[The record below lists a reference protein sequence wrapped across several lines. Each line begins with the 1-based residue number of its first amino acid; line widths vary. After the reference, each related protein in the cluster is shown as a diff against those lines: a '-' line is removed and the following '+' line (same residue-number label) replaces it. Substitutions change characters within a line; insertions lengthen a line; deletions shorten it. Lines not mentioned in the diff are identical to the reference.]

1 MLASPY
7 LDKLLAMMRTRSF
20 AAAFLALSL
29 AAAAQTINLPTS
41 KRLFEPVPGSPQRI
55 NNLPMSMVVSPDH
68 RYVVTV
74 DAGYGGAAYGVMQS
88 LTVYDTET
96 HTVTNVPD
104 TRTHLNAH
112 QTLYSGLAFSRNGHT
127 LYASMDSMSDPSGA
141 HPGDTGSGIAVYHFD
156 HGQITP
162 VRMMKIPLQPLAP
175 GRYTKLLGD
184 KRGDLGVPYPAAI
197 AAFGLI
203 GHPRLLIADNLSDD
217 AILMDANSG
226 AILHRFDL
234 SESDA
239 VPGTYPVAVAV
250 THDGMRAFVALWN
263 ASEVV
268 ELNLADNT
276 ITRKLPLL
284 RPDDPVAPG
293 SHPCA
298 LEISPDGRTLYVV
311 LSNRDSVAA
320 VNIANGGFALKGYF
334 DTRLPHQTYFG
345 AEPDAVAVSGDGRT
359 LYAANLATD
368 SVAVF
373 DTAKLTARAAKK
385 GMVEPTGFVPTE
397 WMPTCLVVDSG
408 KLYIATD
415 KGRGAGANGFV
426 PTLRAAR
433 ATDGSVHRPFA
444 YIAALIYGSLGSVD
458 LSAIK
463 TNLAPWTAEVIASN
477 FNSAAQQTITFH
489 DGEQRLIKHVIYII
503 RENRS
508 YDQILGDLTWHG
520 KPVGNGDPRLTM
532 YGSSITPNAHALAKQ
547 FGVLDNF
554 FVSGEVSGDG
564 HVWSNAAIGS
574 DYLEKTWQQSYRG
587 SERTYDYEGVVSN
600 GYPLLQH
607 IPDVAEPDSGYI
619 WGNLARHHKSY
630 YHFAEYISST
640 FCNDKDVVIGATAP
654 KAGPMLGTQLAC
666 RQKNIPPGGAIPEDW
681 GGGVNKWPWAIPLLA
696 RNVATKPELVG
707 HFAPEYPDFNL
718 HIPDQIRVD
727 IFLRHL
733 KQWINDREHGHDTM
747 PTFIQLRFPNDHTN
761 GTTPG
766 GPTPESSVADN
777 DLAVG
782 RAVEAISHSPY
793 WNDTAFFIL
802 EDDAQNGAD
811 HVDAHRSPALVI
823 SKYAPRNADGAPFV
837 DSHFYTT
844 VSIIHT
850 MEAIL
855 GLPPMNNNDAF
866 SPLIASLFSG
876 PGTQPPFDAD
886 YSNKTNG
893 LIYKANPP
901 LSALKNDPVAA
912 AGERASAKMDF
923 RHADR
928 ANWQKLN
935 VILWQNAKGNAP
947 VPPQLLVKHKKQKD
961 DDDD

>member
-1 MLASPY
+1 MRIR
-7 LDKLLAMMRTRSF
+7 LLAVPL
-20 AAAFLALSL
+20 LALSA

-55 NNLPMSMVVSPDH
+55 NNLPMSIAVSPGH

-74 DAGYGGAAYGVMQS
+74 DAGYGGAVYGVMQS
-88 LTVYDTET
+88 LTVYDTQT
-96 HTVTNVPD
+96 HTITNVPD
-104 TRTHLNAH
+104 LRTPRHAH
-112 QTLYSGLAFSRNGHT
+112 QTLYSGLAFSRDGRL
-127 LYASMDSMSDPSGA
+127 LYASMDSMTDPTGA
-141 HPGDTGSGIAVYHFD
+141 HPRDTGSGIAVYRFRN
-156 HGQITP
+156 GRITP
-162 VRMMKIPLQPLAP
+162 LRMMKIPLQPLAP
-175 GRYTKLLGD
+175 GRYTKLIGD

-197 AAFGLI
+197 SVLGPAS
-203 GHPRLLIADNLSDD
+203 HPELLIADNLSDD
-217 AILMDANSG
+217 ALLMDANSG

-234 SESDA
+234 SQSDA
-239 VPGTYPVAVAV
+239 VPGTYPVATAV
-250 THDGMRAFVALWN
+250 TRDGSRGFVALWN

-268 ELNLADNT
+268 ELNLTDNT
-276 ITRKLPLL
+276 IERKLPLL

-298 LEISPDGRTLYVV
+298 LAIAPDGRTLYVV

-320 VNIANGGFALKGYF
+320 VNIAHGSFALKGYY
-334 DTRLPHQTYFG
+334 DTRLPHQNYFG
-345 AEPDAVAVSGDGRT
+345 AEPDALALSPNGHR
-359 LYAANLATD
+359 LYVANLASD

-373 DTAKLTARAAKK
+373 HTGKLTARAAKK
-385 GMVEPTGFVPTE
+385 GMIEPLGFVPTE
-397 WMPTCLVVDSG
+397 WMPTCLAIDSG

-415 KGRGAGANGFV
+415 KGRGAGPNNIPA
-426 PTLRAAR
+426 PTPMALTRAASAPVR
-433 ATDGSVHRPFA
+433 RFP
-444 YIAALIYGSLGSVD
+444 YIATLIYGSLASVD
-458 LSAIK
+458 LSAIH
-463 TNLAPWTAEVIASN
+463 THLAPWTAEVIASN
-477 FNSAAQQTITFH
+477 FNAAAQQTISFH
-489 DGEQRLIKHVIYII
+489 NGKRNPIKHIIYII

-508 YDQILGDLTWHG
+508 YDQVLGDLSWHG
-520 KPVGNGDPRLTM
+520 HPVGNQDPSLTM
-532 YGSSITPNAHALAKQ
+532 YGAAITPNAHKLALQ

-587 SERTYDYEGVVSN
+587 DERTYDYEGVVAN

-640 FCNDKDVVIGATAP
+640 FCNDKNVVIGPTAP
-654 KAGPMLGTQLAC
+654 EAGPMLGAQLAC
-666 RQKNIPPGGAIPEDW
+666 PKKDIPVGGRIPAEW
-681 GGGVNKWPWAIPLLA
+681 GGGINKWHWAIPLLA

-718 HIPDQIRVD
+718 RIPDQIRVN

-733 KQWINDREHGHDTM
+733 QQWINDREHGHDTM
-747 PTFIQLRFPNDHTN
+747 PTFIQLRLPDDHTA

-782 RAVEAISHSPY
+782 RAVDAISHSPY

-823 SKYAPRNADGAPFV
+823 SKYAPVNPNGAPFV

-844 VSIIHT
+844 VSIIRT
-850 MEAIL
+850 MEALL

-866 SPLIASLFSG
+866 SPIIASLFSG
-876 PGTQPPFDAD
+876 PGTQPPFNAD
-886 YSNKTNG
+886 YSNKQNG

-901 LSALKNDPVAA
+901 LSALRNNPVAA

-923 RHADR
+923 SHADR

-947 VPPQLLVKHKKQKD
+947 VPPQLLIKHKKQKD
-961 DDDD
+961 NDDN

>member
-1 MLASPY
+1 
-7 LDKLLAMMRTRSF
+7 MRIRLF
-20 AAAFLALSL
+20 AAAFLVLSL
-29 AAAAQTINLPTS
+29 TAAAQTINLPTS
-41 KRLFEPVPGSPQRI
+41 KRLYEPVPGSPQRI
-55 NNLPMSMVVSPDH
+55 NNLPMSMAVSPGH
-68 RYVVTV
+68 RYVVTI
-74 DAGYGGAAYGVMQS
+74 DAGYGGAAYGTMQS
-88 LTVYDTET
+88 LTVYDTQT

-104 TRTHLNAH
+104 TRTPLRAH
-112 QTLYSGLAFSRNGHT
+112 QTLYSGLAFSRDGSL
-127 LYASMDSMSDPSGA
+127 LYASMDSMSDPSGS
-141 HPGDTGSGIAVYHFD
+141 HPHDTGSGIAVYSFHQG
-156 HGQITP
+156 HITP
-162 VRMMKIPLQPLAP
+162 LRMMKIPLQPLAS
-175 GRYTKLLGD
+175 GRYTKLIGD
-184 KRGDLGVPYPAAI
+184 QRGDLGIPYPAAI
-197 AAFGLI
+197 SVLGST
-203 GHPRLLIADNLSDD
+203 GHERLLIADNLSDD
-217 AILMDANSG
+217 ALLMDANSG

-234 SESDA
+234 SESNA
-239 VPGTYPVAVAV
+239 VPGTYPIAVAV
-250 THDGMRAFVALWN
+250 TRDGSRAFVALWN

-284 RPDDPVAPG
+284 RPDNPVSPG

-298 LEISPDGRTLYVV
+298 LAISPDGRTLYVV

-320 VNIANGGFALKGYF
+320 VNIANNAFALKGYY

-345 AEPDAVAVSGDGRT
+345 AEPDALALSHNGRT
-359 LYAANLATD
+359 LYVANLASD

-373 DTAKLTARAAKK
+373 DTAKLTASAAKK
-385 GMVEPTGFVPTE
+385 GMIEPTGFVPTE
-397 WMPTCLVVDSG
+397 WMPTCLAIDSG

-415 KGRGAGANGFV
+415 KGRGAGPNDFSPHNTRDNGQ
-426 PTLRAAR
+426 PGDYT
-433 ATDGSVHRPFA
+433 
-444 YIAALIYGSLGSVD
+444 YIATLIYGSLASVD
-458 LSAIK
+458 LSAIH
-463 TNLAPWTAEVIASN
+463 TQLAPWTAEVIASN
-477 FNSAAQQTITFH
+477 FNVAIKQKIAFH
-489 DGEQRLIKHVIYII
+489 NHLRNPIKHIIYII

-508 YDQILGDLTWHG
+508 YDQILGDLSWHG

-532 YGSSITPNAHALAKQ
+532 YGASITPNAHKLALQ
-547 FGVLDNF
+547 YGLLDNF

-587 SERTYDYEGVVSN
+587 NERTYDYEGVVAD

-607 IPDVAEPDSGYI
+607 IPDVVEPDSGYI
-619 WGNLARHHKSY
+619 WGNLARHHRSY

-640 FCNDKDVVIGATAP
+640 FCNDKNVVIGATAP
-654 KAGPMLGTQLAC
+654 QAGPMLGAQLAC
-666 RQKNIPPGGAIPEDW
+666 PKKDIPVGGRIPANW
-681 GGGVNKWPWAIPLLA
+681 GGGINKWHWAIPLLA

-707 HFAPEYPDFNL
+707 HFAHEYPDFNL
-718 HIPDQIRVD
+718 EIPDQIRAN
-727 IFLRHL
+727 IFLIHL
-733 KQWINDREHGHDTM
+733 KKWINDREHGHDTM
-747 PTFIQLRFPNDHTN
+747 PTFIQLRLPDDHTA

-766 GPTPESSVADN
+766 DPTPESSVADN

-782 RAVEAISHSPY
+782 RAVDAISHSPY

-811 HVDAHRSPALVI
+811 HVDAHRSPALII
-823 SKYAPRNADGAPFV
+823 SKYAPRNPNGTPYV

-876 PGTQPPFDAD
+876 PGTQPPFNAD

-901 LSALKNDPVAA
+901 LSALRNNPVAA
-912 AGERASAKMDF
+912 AGERASMKMDF
-923 RHADR
+923 SHADR

-947 VPPQLLVKHKKQKD
+947 VPPQLLIKHKQQKD
-961 DDDD
+961 ND